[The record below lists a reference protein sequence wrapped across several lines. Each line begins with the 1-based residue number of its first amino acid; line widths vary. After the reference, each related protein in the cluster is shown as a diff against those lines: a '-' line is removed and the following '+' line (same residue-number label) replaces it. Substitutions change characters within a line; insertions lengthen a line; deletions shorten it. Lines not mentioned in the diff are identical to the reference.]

1 MYDAAQET
9 AGQSRQFYIDVNGEH
24 LWVSTQGVGESFPLL
39 LIMGFGGHL
48 GLWRPL
54 RKALGAYET
63 IAFDLPGMGKS
74 APPHRLMRACA
85 SANLIVKLLD
95 KLGYGQVDVLGVSM
109 GGGLAQQ
116 LTHQA
121 PERVRRLVL
130 CATAAGIGGTIPGR
144 PRSLLSLVTPHRDG
158 GIGAIEK
165 LPPATFGGLSSRK
178 PEALRETLALLSGG
192 APSLR
197 GSLSQLYAVSGWTS
211 VPWLRTIKQPTLVM
225 SGDDDRIVP
234 LINGRILRRLIP
246 NSRLHIVRGGGHLF
260 VGDQPEETAAV
271 IRSFL
276 A

>member
-1 MYDAAQET
+1 MYAAQQAT
-9 AGQSRQFYIDVNGEH
+9 GQSQQFYVDVDGEH
-24 LWVSTQGVGESFPLL
+24 LWVSTQRAGASFPLL

-54 RKALGAYET
+54 RNSLGAHET

-74 APPHRLMRACA
+74 APPHRLMRAHG

-95 KLGYGQVDVLGVSM
+95 KLGYDQVDVLGVSL

-121 PERVRRLVL
+121 PKRVRRLVL
-130 CATAAGIGGTIPGR
+130 CATAAGIGGAIPGR

-165 LPPATFGGLSSRK
+165 LPSSTFGGLSSRE
-178 PEALRETLALLSGG
+178 PEALRETLSLLSGG
-192 APSLR
+192 APTLR

-211 VPWLRTIKQPTLVM
+211 VPWLRTIRQPTLVM

-234 LINGRILRRLIP
+234 LVNGRILQRLIP
-246 NSRLHIVRGGGHLF
+246 NSRLHIMRGGGHLF
-260 VGDQPEETAAV
+260 VGDQPEEAAAV
-271 IRSFL
+271 IRAFL